1 MDKTYRVTF
10 IEEIDGESVD
20 RTLLVT
26 KVDPNISPDVLKDYI
41 KLLIFSKYTYSDY
54 KKFKIKKIEEI

>member
-1 MDKTYRVTF
+1 MDRTYRVTF
-10 IEEIDGESVD
+10 IEEINGESID

-26 KVDPNISPDVLKDYI
+26 KVDPNISPNVLEDYI
-41 KLLIFSKYTYSDY
+41 KLLIFTKYTYSDY